1 MDGSFEKKDMRFPR
15 LTLLIAVLV
24 VAASAVAQDSAPAA
38 TFDQVVDRVMEREAQ
53 FNKNLRKYNPLVET
67 YIQNMKPDKE
77 LGAVPESDRYF
88 LGRMSYQGKVD
99 QKSFVD
105 ESKPSFFTK
114 TYKKMTGF
122 MRVDYLPLGF
132 AQMVLVDGR
141 GLDRA
146 HYDFNFVRREFLG
159 EIRTIVIDVTPKPK
173 AGAGRFL
180 GRIWVEDQD
189 YNIVRFNGTY
199 EQGKKGVYLHF
210 DSWRLN
216 MAPGLWLPAYVYS
229 EESGVQVNMFS
240 SLHFKSQT
248 RLWGYNVS
256 NAAHQSEFTQV
267 VVDTNDSVKDQSQN
281 VQDLSPIASQRA
293 WESQAE
299 ENVVER
305 LQRASL
311 LAAPG
316 EVDKVLQTV
325 INNLEITNNLN
336 VEPEI
341 KCRVLMTAPLETFTI
356 GHTIVISRGL
366 LDTLPDEATLA
377 AVLAHELAHV
387 VLGHRLDTRYAFS
400 DRMLFSDELT
410 FQRFNLQHPAADED
424 AADKKAFEL
433 LQNSPYKDKLQ
444 SVGLFLRQ
452 LEARRASLPNLIRAR
467 LGNPMFEQKDNVRLE
482 RLVAG
487 SPELAPRDVKQI
499 AALPL
504 GGRIKVDPFNNEVE
518 ISKNKP
524 VAILS
529 AREKMPFE
537 VTPMFPY
544 LTRLSAAGA
553 KPASVDGQ

>member
-1 MDGSFEKKDMRFPR
+1 MRFPR
-15 LTLLIAVLV
+15 LTLLTAVLV
-24 VAASAVAQDSAPAA
+24 VAVSAVAQSSAPAA
-38 TFDQVVDRVMEREAQ
+38 SFDQVVDRVMEREAQ

-67 YIQNMKPDKE
+67 YIQNMKLDKE
-77 LGAVPESDRYF
+77 LGAIPESDRYF

-105 ESKPSFFTK
+105 ENKASFFSK

-216 MAPGLWLPAYVYS
+216 MAPGVWLPAYVYS
-229 EESGVQVNMFS
+229 EESGVQVNIFS

-325 INNLEITNNLN
+325 VNNLEITNNLN

-410 FQRFNLQHPAADED
+410 FQRFNLQHPAADEE
-424 AADKKAFEL
+424 AADKKVFEL

-452 LEARRASLPNLIRAR
+452 LEALRASLPNLIRAR
-467 LGNPMFEQKDNVRLE
+467 LGNAMFEQKDNVRLE
-482 RLVAG
+482 QLVAG

-504 GGRIKVDPFNNEVE
+504 GGRIKVDPFNNEVV

-544 LTRLSAAGA
+544 LTRLSAPAA
-553 KPASVDGQ
+553 KPASGDGQ

>member
-1 MDGSFEKKDMRFPR
+1 MV
-15 LTLLIAVLV
+15 AV
-24 VAASAVAQDSAPAA
+24 SALAQGQAPAA
-38 TFDQVVDRVMEREAQ
+38 SFDQVVDRMMEREAQ
-53 FNKNLRKYNPLVET
+53 FNKNLRNYNPIVET
-67 YIQNMKPDKE
+67 YIQNMKPDNE
-77 LGAVPESDRYF
+77 LGSVPASDRYF
-88 LGRMSYQGKVD
+88 LGRMNYQGKVA

-105 ESKPSFFTK
+105 ENNPGFFSK

-159 EIRTIVIDVTPKPK
+159 ELRTIVIDVTPKPK

-199 EQGKKGVYLHF
+199 QQGKSGVYLHF

-229 EESGVQVNMFS
+229 EESGMQVNMFR

-281 VQDLSPIASQRA
+281 VQDMSPIASQRE

-311 LAAPG
+311 LAPPG
-316 EVDKVLQTV
+316 DVDKVLATV
-325 INNLEITNNLN
+325 VNNMEITNNID
-336 VEPEI
+336 VQPEVH
-341 KCRVLMTAPLETFTI
+341 CRVLLTAPLETFTI

-410 FQRFNLQHPAADED
+410 FQKFDLQHPAADEE

-444 SVGLFLRQ
+444 GVGLFLRQ
-452 LEARRASLPNLIRAR
+452 LEARRTSLPNLIRAR
-467 LGNPMFEQKDNVRLE
+467 LGNPMFEQKSDVRLQQ
-482 RLVAG
+482 LVSG
-487 SPELAPRDVKQI
+487 SPELMPKDVKQI

-504 GGRIKVDPFNNEVE
+504 GGRIKMDPFNNTVE

-524 VAILS
+524 IGILS

-553 KPASVDGQ
+553 KPASADGQ

>member
-1 MDGSFEKKDMRFPR
+1 MRFPR
-15 LTLLIAVLV
+15 LAALIAVLTV
-24 VAASAVAQDSAPAA
+24 TASAFAQEQAPAA
-38 TFDQVVDRVMEREAQ
+38 SFDQVIDRMMEREAQ
-53 FNKNLRKYNPLVET
+53 YNKNLRNYTPIVET
-67 YIQNMKPDKE
+67 YIQNMKPDND
-77 LGAVPESDRYF
+77 LGSVPQSDRYF
-88 LGRMSYQGKVD
+88 LGRMNYQGKVG

-105 ESKPSFFTK
+105 DNNPGFFSK

-146 HYDFNFVRREFLG
+146 NYDFNFVRRGFLG
-159 EIRTIVIDVTPKPK
+159 ELRTIVIDVTPKAK
-173 AGAGRFL
+173 GGAGRFL
-180 GRIWVEDQD
+180 GRVWVEDQD
-189 YNIVRFNGTY
+189 YNIVRVNGTY
-199 EQGKKGVYLHF
+199 EQGNKGVYLHF

-229 EESGVQVNMFS
+229 EESGVQVNMFR
-240 SLHFKSQT
+240 SLHFKAQT

-267 VVDTNDSVKDQSQN
+267 LVDTNDSVKDQSQN
-281 VQDLSPIASQRA
+281 VQDMSPIASQRQ

-311 LAAPG
+311 LAPAG
-316 EVDKVLQTV
+316 DVDKVLQTV
-325 INNLEITNNLN
+325 VNNLEITNNID
-336 VEPEI
+336 VQPEI
-341 KCRVLMTAPLETFTI
+341 HCRVLLTAPLETFTI

-410 FQRFNLQHPAADED
+410 FQKFALQHPAADED

-444 SVGLFLRQ
+444 TVGLFLRQ
-452 LEARRASLPNLIRAR
+452 LEARRSSLPNLIRAR
-467 LGNPMFEQKDNVRLE
+467 LGNPMFEQKNDVRLQQ
-482 RLVAG
+482 LVSGA
-487 SPELAPRDVKQI
+487 PELAPKDVKQI

-504 GGRIKVDPFNNEVE
+504 GGRIKVDPFNNTVE

-524 VAILS
+524 VGILS

-544 LTRLSAAGA
+544 LTRVSASAT
-553 KPASVDGQ
+553 KPASADGQ

>member
-1 MDGSFEKKDMRFPR
+1 MRFPR
-15 LTLLIAVLV
+15 LAVLISVLMIAV
-24 VAASAVAQDSAPAA
+24 SALAQEQAPAA
-38 TFDQVVDRVMEREAQ
+38 SFDQVIDRAMEREAQ
-53 FNKNLRKYNPLVET
+53 FNKNLREYNPIVET
-67 YIQNMKPDKE
+67 YIQNMKPDTE

-88 LGRMSYQGKVD
+88 LGRMSFHGKVG

-105 ESKPSFFTK
+105 DNNPGFFSK

-141 GLDRA
+141 GLDRQ

-159 EIRTIVIDVTPKPK
+159 ELRTIVIDVTPKPK
-173 AGAGRFL
+173 AGPGRFL

-229 EESGVQVNMFS
+229 EESGLQVNMFR
-240 SLHFKSQT
+240 SLHFKAQT

-267 VVDTNDSVKDQSQN
+267 MVDTSDSVKDQSQN
-281 VQDLSPIASQRA
+281 VQDLSPIASQRE
-293 WESQAE
+293 WEAQAE

-311 LAAPG
+311 LAPPG

-325 INNLEITNNLN
+325 VNNIEITNNID
-336 VEPEI
+336 VQPEI
-341 KCRVLMTAPLETFTI
+341 HCRVLLTAPLETFTI

-387 VLGHRLDTRYAFS
+387 VLGHRLDTQYAFS

-410 FQRFNLQHPAADED
+410 FQKFDLQHPEADEV

-444 SVGLFLRQ
+444 TVGLFLRQ

-467 LGNPMFEQKDNVRLE
+467 LGNPMFEQKNDVRLE
-482 RLVAG
+482 QLVSG
-487 SPELAPRDVKQI
+487 SPELAPKDVKQI

-504 GGRIKVDPFNNEVE
+504 GGRIKVDPFNNTVE

-524 VAILS
+524 IGILS

-544 LTRLSAAGA
+544 LTRLSTTAT
-553 KPASVDGQ
+553 KPASADGQ

>member
-467 LGNPMFEQKDNVRLE
+467 LGNPMFEQKDNVRLDQ
-482 RLVAG
+482 LVAG

>member
-105 ESKPSFFTK
+105 ENKPSFFSK
-114 TYKKMTGF
+114 TYRKMTGF

-467 LGNPMFEQKDNVRLE
+467 LGNPMFEQKDNVRLDQ
-482 RLVAG
+482 LVAG

>member
-1 MDGSFEKKDMRFPR
+1 MRFPR
-15 LTLLIAVLV
+15 LAVLIAVAV
-24 VAASAVAQDSAPAA
+24 VAVSAFAQAQAPAA
-38 TFDQVVDRVMEREAQ
+38 SFDQVIDRVMEREAQ
-53 FNKNLRKYNPLVET
+53 FNKNLRNYNPIVET

-77 LGAVPESDRYF
+77 LGAVPASDRYF
-88 LGRMSYQGKVD
+88 LGRMSYQGKVA
-99 QKSFVD
+99 QKSFVN
-105 ESKPSFFTK
+105 ENNPGFLSK

-159 EIRTIVIDVTPKPK
+159 ELRTIVIDVTPKPK
-173 AGAGRFL
+173 AGPGRFL

-216 MAPGLWLPAYVYS
+216 MARGLWLPAYVYS
-229 EESGVQVNMFS
+229 EESDMQVNMFR
-240 SLHFKSQT
+240 SLHYKAQT

-267 VVDTNDSVKDQSQN
+267 LVDTNDKVKDQSQSA
-281 VQDLSPIASQRA
+281 QDMSPIASQRE

-311 LAAPG
+311 LAPPG
-316 EVDKVLQTV
+316 DVDKVLETV
-325 INNLEITNNLN
+325 VNNLEITNNID
-336 VEPEI
+336 VQPAVH
-341 KCRVLMTAPLETFTI
+341 CRVLLTTPLETFTI

-377 AVLAHELAHV
+377 AVLAHELAHI

-410 FQRFNLQHPAADED
+410 FQKFDLRHPEADEE

-452 LEARRASLPNLIRAR
+452 LEASRAALPNLVRAH
-467 LGNPMFEQKDNVRLE
+467 LGNPLFEQKDVRMDQ
-482 RLVAG
+482 LVSG
-487 SPELAPRDVKQI
+487 SPQLAPRDVKQI

-504 GGRIKVDPFNNEVE
+504 GGRIKVDPYNNTVE

-529 AREKMPFE
+529 AREKMPLE

-544 LTRLSAAGA
+544 LTRLSAPGA
-553 KPASVDGQ
+553 KAPPADGQ

>member
-1 MDGSFEKKDMRFPR
+1 MRLPR
-15 LTLLIAVLV
+15 LTLLTTILAF
-24 VAASAVAQDSAPAA
+24 AALAVAQDAPQQGTSASS
-38 TFDQVVDRVMEREAQ
+38 FDQVIDRVMEREAI
-53 FNKNLRKYNPLVET
+53 FVNNMRNYNPMVET
-67 YIQNMKPDKE
+67 YIQNMKTDKE
-77 LGAVPESDRYF
+77 LGAVPASDRYF

-105 ESKPSFFTK
+105 EDKPGFFARS
-114 TYKKMTGF
+114 YRKMTGF
-122 MRVDYLPLGF
+122 MNVDYLPMGF

-141 GLDRA
+141 NFDRA
-146 HYDFNFVRREFLG
+146 HYDFKFVRREFLG
-159 EIRTIVIDVTPKPK
+159 EIRTIVVDVTPKPK
-173 AGAGRFL
+173 AGSGRFL
-180 GRIWVEDQD
+180 GRIWVEDQQ

-199 EQGKKGVYLHF
+199 EQSNKKGVYLHF

-216 MAPGLWLPAYVYS
+216 MAPDVWLPAYIYS
-229 EESGVQVNMFS
+229 EESGVQVNMFR

-256 NAAHQSEFTQV
+256 NSAHQSEFTQV
-267 VVDTNDSVKDQSQN
+267 VVDTSEGVKDQSEN
-281 VQDLSPIASQRA
+281 VQDMSPIGSQRA
-293 WESQAE
+293 WERQAE
-299 ENVVER
+299 ENVIER

-311 LAAPG
+311 LATPG

-325 INNLEITNNLN
+325 VNNLEITNNVS

-341 KCRVLMTAPLETFTI
+341 RCRVLMTAPLETFTI

-366 LDTLPDEATLA
+366 LDVLPDEATLA
-377 AVLAHELAHV
+377 AVLAHEMAHV

-400 DRMLFSDELT
+400 DRMLFSDENT
-410 FQRFNLQHPAADED
+410 FRRFDLQHPAADED
-424 AADKKAFEL
+424 AADKKALEF
-433 LQNSPYKDKLQ
+433 LQSSPYKDKLQ

-452 LEARRASLPNLIRAR
+452 LEERRATLPNLVRAR
-467 LGNPMFEQKDNVRLE
+467 LGNTMLESKNGVRMNQLIS
-482 RLVAG
+482 G
-487 SPELAPRDVKQI
+487 SPELAPRDVTQI

-504 GGRIKVDPFNNEVE
+504 GGRIKVDPFDNKVE

-544 LTRLSAAGA
+544 LTRLTPGDV
-553 KPASVDGQ
+553 KPAKADGQ

>member
-1 MDGSFEKKDMRFPR
+1 MRFPR
-15 LTLLIAVLV
+15 LAVLIA
-24 VAASAVAQDSAPAA
+24 AFAVAVSVMAQDAAVPAAPAA
-38 TFDQVVDRVMEREAQ
+38 SFDQVIDRVMEREAI
-53 FNKNLRKYNPLVET
+53 FNKNLRNYNPLVET
-67 YIQNMKPDKE
+67 YIQNMKADKE

-105 ESKPSFFTK
+105 ENKPNFFTRG
-114 TYKKMTGF
+114 YKKMTGF

-146 HYDFNFVRREFLG
+146 HYDFKFVRREFLG
-159 EIRTIVIDVTPKPK
+159 ELRTIVVDVTPKPK
-173 AGAGRFL
+173 AGPGRFL
-180 GRIWVEDQD
+180 GRIWIEDQD
-189 YNIVRFNGTY
+189 YNVVRFNGTY
-199 EQGKKGVYLHF
+199 EQGKRGVYLLF

-256 NAAHQSEFTQV
+256 NAAHQQEFTQV
-267 VVDTNDSVKDQSQN
+267 VVETNESVKDQSQQA
-281 VQDLSPIASQRA
+281 QDLSPIVSQRT
-293 WESQAE
+293 WERQAE
-299 ENVVER
+299 ENVIER

-325 INNLEITNNLN
+325 VNNLEITNNLS

-341 KCRVLMTAPLETFTI
+341 RCRVLMTAPLETFTI

-377 AVLAHELAHV
+377 AVLAHEVAHV

-410 FQRFNLQHPAADED
+410 FQRFDLQHTAADED

-452 LEARRASLPNLIRAR
+452 LESRRATLPNLIRAR
-467 LGNPMFEQKDNVRLE
+467 LGNPMFEQKNNVRLQQ
-482 RLVAG
+482 LIAG
-487 SPELAPRDVKQI
+487 SPELAPKDVKQI

-504 GGRIKVDPFNNEVE
+504 GGRIKVDPYNNVVE

-544 LTRLSAAGA
+544 LTRIAAPGA
-553 KPASVDGQ
+553 KPASADGQ

>member
-105 ESKPSFFTK
+105 ENKPSFFSK
-114 TYKKMTGF
+114 TYRKMTGF

>member
-482 RLVAG
+482 QLVAG

>member
-1 MDGSFEKKDMRFPR
+1 MRFPR
-15 LTLLIAVLV
+15 LAVLIAVV
-24 VAASAVAQDSAPAA
+24 MVAASALAQEPAPAA
-38 TFDQVVDRVMEREAQ
+38 SFDQVVDRVMEREAQ
-53 FNKNLRKYNPLVET
+53 FNKNLREYNPIVET
-67 YIQNMKPDKE
+67 YIQNMKPDKD
-77 LGAVPESDRYF
+77 LGSVPASDRYF
-88 LGRMSYQGKVD
+88 LGRMSYQGKVA

-105 ESKPSFFTK
+105 ENNPGFFSK

-122 MRVDYLPLGF
+122 MRVDFLPLGF

-141 GLDRA
+141 GLDRQ
-146 HYDFNFVRREFLG
+146 HYNFNFVRREFLG
-159 EIRTIVIDVTPKPK
+159 ELRTIVIDVTPKPK

-216 MAPGLWLPAYVYS
+216 MAPGLWLPAYIYS
-229 EESGVQVNMFS
+229 EESGVEVNMFR
-240 SLHFKSQT
+240 SLHYKSQT

-267 VVDTNDSVKDQSQN
+267 MVDTNDSVKDQSQN
-281 VQDLSPIASQRA
+281 VQDMSPIASQRE
-293 WESQAE
+293 WEAQAE

-311 LAAPG
+311 LAPPG
-316 EVDKVLQTV
+316 DVDKVLQTV
-325 INNLEITNNLN
+325 VNNLEITNNID

-341 KCRVLMTAPLETFTI
+341 HCRVLLTAPLETFTI

-387 VLGHRLDTRYAFS
+387 VLGHRLDTQYAFS
-400 DRMLFSDELT
+400 DRMLFSDEMT
-410 FQRFNLQHPAADED
+410 FQKFNLLHSEADEE

-452 LEARRASLPNLIRAR
+452 LEARRNTLPNLIRAR
-467 LGNPMFEQKDNVRLE
+467 LGNPLFEQKADVRLDQ
-482 RLVAG
+482 LVSG
-487 SPELAPRDVKQI
+487 SPELAPKDVKQI

-504 GGRIKVDPFNNEVE
+504 GGRIKLDPFNNTVE

-524 VAILS
+524 IGILS

-544 LTRLSAAGA
+544 LTRLSTTPA
-553 KPASVDGQ
+553 KPAAADGQ

>member
-1 MDGSFEKKDMRFPR
+1 MRFPR
-15 LTLLIAVLV
+15 LAVLIAVLML
-24 VAASAVAQDSAPAA
+24 AASALAQEQAPAA
-38 TFDQVVDRVMEREAQ
+38 SFDQVIDRVMEREAQ
-53 FNKNLRKYNPLVET
+53 FNKNLRNYTPIVET
-67 YIQNMKPDKE
+67 YIQNMKPDND
-77 LGAVPESDRYF
+77 LGSVPDSDRYF
-88 LGRMSYQGKVD
+88 LGRMSYQGRVA

-105 ESKPSFFTK
+105 ENNPGFFSK

-159 EIRTIVIDVTPKPK
+159 ELRTIVIDVTPKAK
-173 AGAGRFL
+173 AGPGHFL

-216 MAPGLWLPAYVYS
+216 MSPGLWLPAYVYS
-229 EESGVQVNMFS
+229 EESGVQVNMFR
-240 SLHFKSQT
+240 SLHFKAQT

-267 VVDTNDSVKDQSQN
+267 LVDTNDSVKDQSQN
-281 VQDLSPIASQRA
+281 VQDMSPIASQRE

-311 LAAPG
+311 LAPAG
-316 EVDKVLQTV
+316 DVDKVLQTV
-325 INNLEITNNLN
+325 VNNLEITNNID
-336 VEPEI
+336 VQPEI
-341 KCRVLMTAPLETFTI
+341 HCRVLLTAPLETFTI

-377 AVLAHELAHV
+377 AVLTHELAHV

-410 FQRFNLQHPAADED
+410 FQRFDLQHPETDEM

-467 LGNPMFEQKDNVRLE
+467 LGNPMFEQKNDVRLQQ
-482 RLVAG
+482 LVSGA
-487 SPELAPRDVKQI
+487 PELAPKDVKQI

-504 GGRIKVDPFNNEVE
+504 GGRIKVDPFNNNVE

-524 VAILS
+524 IGILS

-553 KPASVDGQ
+553 KPASTNGQ

>member
-1 MDGSFEKKDMRFPR
+1 MRFPR
-15 LTLLIAVLV
+15 LNILIAVLV
-24 VAASAVAQDSAPAA
+24 ATTAVVAQDVQQQAAPPAA
-38 TFDQVVDRVMEREAQ
+38 SFDQVIDRTVEREAQ
-53 FNKNLRKYNPLVET
+53 FVNNLRNYNPMVET
-67 YIQNMKPDKE
+67 YIQNMKADKE
-77 LGAVPESDRYF
+77 LGAVPASDRYF

-99 QKSFVD
+99 QKSFVEQD
-105 ESKPSFFTK
+105 QPGFFSRGFR
-114 TYKKMTGF
+114 KMTGF
-122 MRVDYLPLGF
+122 MNVDYLPQGF

-141 GLDRA
+141 AFDRA
-146 HYDFNFVRREFLG
+146 HYDFKYVRREFLG
-159 EIRTIVIDVTPKPK
+159 EIRTIVVDVTPKPK

-180 GRIWVEDQD
+180 GRIWVEDQG

-199 EQGKKGVYLHF
+199 EQGSKKGVYLHF

-216 MAPGLWLPAYVYS
+216 MAPDLWLPAYIYS
-229 EESGVQVNMFS
+229 EESGVQVNMFR

-256 NAAHQSEFTQV
+256 NAAHQSEFTQIQV
-267 VVDTNDSVKDQSQN
+267 ETNDSVKDQSQN
-281 VQDLSPIASQRA
+281 VQDMSPIVSQRA
-293 WESQAE
+293 WERQAE
-299 ENVVER
+299 ENVIER

-325 INNLEITNNLN
+325 INNLEITNNIS

-341 KCRVLMTAPLETFTI
+341 RCRVLMTAPLETFTI
-356 GHTIVISRGL
+356 GHTVVISRGL
-366 LDTLPDEATLA
+366 LDVLPDEATLA
-377 AVLAHELAHV
+377 AVLAHEMAHV

-400 DRMLFSDELT
+400 DRMLFSDENT
-410 FQRFNLQHPAADED
+410 FNRFDLQHPAADED
-424 AADKKAFEL
+424 AADKKALEF
-433 LQNSPYKDKLQ
+433 LQSSPYEDKLQ

-452 LEARRASLPNLIRAR
+452 LQDRRATLPNLVHAR
-467 LGNPMFEQKDNVRLE
+467 LGNTMLETKSGVRMNQLIT
-482 RLVAG
+482 G
-487 SPELAPRDVKQI
+487 SPELAPRDVTQI

-504 GGRIKVDPFNNEVE
+504 GGRIKVDPFNNKVE

-544 LTRLSAAGA
+544 LTRLTPTDV
-553 KPASVDGQ
+553 KPAKADGQ

>member
-1 MDGSFEKKDMRFPR
+1 MRFPR
-15 LTLLIAVLV
+15 LTVLIAVLV
-24 VAASAVAQDSAPAA
+24 ASFTALAQDAPAA
-38 TFDQVVDRVMEREAQ
+38 SSFDQVIDRVMEHEAQ
-53 FNKNLRKYNPLVET
+53 FVNNLRNYNPMVET
-67 YIQNMKPDKE
+67 YIQNMKADKE
-77 LGAVPESDRYF
+77 LGAVPASDRYF
-88 LGRMSYQGKVD
+88 LGRMSYQGKLD
-99 QKSFVD
+99 QKSFVQD
-105 ESKPSFFTK
+105 QPGFFSR

-122 MRVDYLPLGF
+122 MAVDYLPLGF

-141 GLDRA
+141 SFDRA
-146 HYDFNFVRREFLG
+146 HYDFKFVRREFLG

-173 AGAGRFL
+173 AGSGRFL
-180 GRIWVEDQD
+180 GRIWVEDQG

-199 EQGKKGVYLHF
+199 EQGNKKGVYLHF

-216 MAPGLWLPAYVYS
+216 MAPDLWLPAYIYS
-229 EESGVQVNMFS
+229 EESGVQVNMFR

-267 VVDTNDSVKDQSQN
+267 VVEANDSVKDQSQN

-293 WESQAE
+293 WERQAE
-299 ENVVER
+299 ENVIER

-325 INNLEITNNLN
+325 VNNLEITNNIS

-341 KCRVLMTAPLETFTI
+341 RCRVLMTAPLETFTI

-387 VLGHRLDTRYAFS
+387 VLGHRLDTRYSFS
-400 DRMLFSDELT
+400 DRMLFADENT
-410 FQRFNLQHPAADED
+410 FHRFDLQHPAADED
-424 AADKKAFEL
+424 AADKKALEF
-433 LQNSPYKDKLQ
+433 LQSSPYKDKLQ

-452 LEARRASLPNLIRAR
+452 LEDRRATLPNLVQAR
-467 LGNPMFEQKDNVRLE
+467 LGNTMLE
-482 RLVAG
+482 SKNAPRMSQLITG
-487 SPELAPRDVKQI
+487 SPELAPRDVTQI

-504 GGRIKVDPFNNEVE
+504 GGRIKVDPFNNKVE

-544 LTRLSAAGA
+544 LTRLSSADA
-553 KPASVDGQ
+553 KPAKADGQ

>member
-1 MDGSFEKKDMRFPR
+1 MRFPR
-15 LTLLIAVLV
+15 LAVLIAVV
-24 VAASAVAQDSAPAA
+24 AVAVSAFAQEQAPAA
-38 TFDQVVDRVMEREAQ
+38 SFDQVIDRVMEHEAQ
-53 FNKNLRKYNPLVET
+53 FNKNLRNYNPIVET
-67 YIQNMKPDKE
+67 YIQNMRPDKE
-77 LGAVPESDRYF
+77 LGSVPASDRYF
-88 LGRMSYQGKVD
+88 LGRMAYQGKVS

-105 ESKPSFFTK
+105 ENNPGFFSK

-159 EIRTIVIDVTPKPK
+159 ELRTIVIDVTPKPK

-229 EESGVQVNMFS
+229 EESGMEVNMFR

-281 VQDLSPIASQRA
+281 VQDMSPIASQRE

-311 LAAPG
+311 LAPPG
-316 EVDKVLQTV
+316 DVDKVLQTV
-325 INNLEITNNLN
+325 VNNLEITNNID
-336 VEPEI
+336 VQPEI
-341 KCRVLMTAPLETFTI
+341 HCRVLLTTPLETFTI

-400 DRMLFSDELT
+400 DRMLFSDEMT
-410 FQRFNLQHPAADED
+410 FQKFDLQHPEADEA
-424 AADKKAFEL
+424 AADKKALEL

-444 SVGLFLRQ
+444 TVGLFMRQ
-452 LEARRASLPNLIRAR
+452 LQARRPSLPNLIRAR
-467 LGNPMFEQKDNVRLE
+467 LGNSMFEQKDDVRLQQ
-482 RLVAG
+482 LVSGA
-487 SPELAPRDVKQI
+487 PELAPKDVKQI

-504 GGRIKVDPFNNEVE
+504 GGRIKVDPFNNTVE

-524 VAILS
+524 IGILS

-544 LTRLSAAGA
+544 LTRISASATKSGSA
-553 KPASVDGQ
+553 DGQ

>member
-1 MDGSFEKKDMRFPR
+1 MRFPR
-15 LTLLIAVLV
+15 LSILIAVLV
-24 VAASAVAQDSAPAA
+24 VAVTAVAQDVSQQTAPPAA
-38 TFDQVVDRVMEREAQ
+38 SFDQVIDRTMEREAQ
-53 FNKNLRKYNPLVET
+53 FVNNLRNYNPMVET

-77 LGAVPESDRYF
+77 LGAVPASDRYF

-99 QKSFVD
+99 QKSFV
-105 ESKPSFFTK
+105 EQEQQGFFSRGF
-114 TYKKMTGF
+114 KKMTGF
-122 MRVDYLPLGF
+122 MNVDYLPQGF

-141 GLDRA
+141 AFDRA
-146 HYDFNFVRREFLG
+146 HYDFKFVRREFLG
-159 EIRTIVIDVTPKPK
+159 EIRTIVADVTPKPK

-180 GRIWVEDQD
+180 GRIWIEDQG

-199 EQGKKGVYLHF
+199 EQGNKKGVYLHF

-216 MAPGLWLPAYVYS
+216 MAPDLWLPAYIYS
-229 EESGVQVNMFS
+229 EESGVQVNMFR

-256 NAAHQSEFTQV
+256 NAAHQSEFTQIQV
-267 VVDTNDSVKDQSQN
+267 ETNDSVKDQSQN
-281 VQDLSPIASQRA
+281 AQDMSPIVSQRA
-293 WESQAE
+293 WERQAE
-299 ENVVER
+299 ENVIER

-325 INNLEITNNLN
+325 INNLEITNNIS

-341 KCRVLMTAPLETFTI
+341 RCRVLMTAPLETFTI
-356 GHTIVISRGL
+356 GHTVVISRGL
-366 LDTLPDEATLA
+366 LDVLPDEATLA
-377 AVLAHELAHV
+377 AVLAHEMAHV

-400 DRMLFSDELT
+400 DRMLFSDENT
-410 FQRFNLQHPAADED
+410 FHRFDLQHPAADED
-424 AADKKAFEL
+424 AADKKALEF

-452 LEARRASLPNLIRAR
+452 LQDRRSTLPNLVHAR
-467 LGNPMFEQKDNVRLE
+467 LGNTMLESKNGVRMDQLIT
-482 RLVAG
+482 G
-487 SPELAPRDVKQI
+487 SPELAPRDVTQI

-504 GGRIKVDPFNNEVE
+504 GGRIKVDPFNNKVE

-544 LTRLSAAGA
+544 LTRMTSGDA
-553 KPASVDGQ
+553 KPAKADGQ

>member
-1 MDGSFEKKDMRFPR
+1 MRFLR
-15 LTLLIAVLV
+15 LAVPIAVLV
-24 VAASAVAQDSAPAA
+24 MTISALAQEKAPAA
-38 TFDQVVDRVMEREAQ
+38 SFDQVVDRTMEREAQ
-53 FNKNLRKYNPLVET
+53 FNKNLRDYNPIVET
-67 YIQNMKPDKE
+67 YIQNMKADKE

-88 LGRMSYQGKVD
+88 LGRMSFKGKVD

-105 ESKPSFFTK
+105 ENNPGFFSK

-146 HYDFNFVRREFLG
+146 HYDFNFVRREFIG
-159 EIRTIVIDVTPKPK
+159 ELRTIVIDVTPKAK
-173 AGAGRFL
+173 AGSGRFL

-199 EQGKKGVYLHF
+199 EQGNKGVYLHF

-229 EESGVQVNMFS
+229 EESGVQVNMFR
-240 SLHFKSQT
+240 SLHFKAQT

-267 VVDTNDSVKDQSQN
+267 VVDTNDTVKDQSQN
-281 VQDLSPIASQRA
+281 VQDMSPIVSQRA

-311 LAAPG
+311 LAPPG

-325 INNLEITNNLN
+325 VNNLEITNNIT

-341 KCRVLMTAPLETFTI
+341 HCRVLLTAPLETFTI

-377 AVLAHELAHV
+377 SVLAHELAHV

-410 FQRFNLQHPAADED
+410 FQHFDLQHPLADEE

-452 LEARRASLPNLIRAR
+452 LGDRRATLPNLIRAR
-467 LGNPMFEQKDNVRLE
+467 LGNPMFEQKNVRLDQ
-482 RLVAG
+482 LVSG

-504 GGRIKVDPFNNEVE
+504 GGRIKMDPFNNTVE

-544 LTRLSAAGA
+544 LTRLSTTGA
-553 KPASVDGQ
+553 TKPASADGQ

>member
-1 MDGSFEKKDMRFPR
+1 
-15 LTLLIAVLV
+15 
-24 VAASAVAQDSAPAA
+24 
-38 TFDQVVDRVMEREAQ
+38 
-53 FNKNLRKYNPLVET
+53 
-67 YIQNMKPDKE
+67 
-77 LGAVPESDRYF
+77 
-88 LGRMSYQGKVD
+88 
-99 QKSFVD
+99 
-105 ESKPSFFTK
+105 
-114 TYKKMTGF
+114 
-122 MRVDYLPLGF
+122 
-132 AQMVLVDGR
+132 
-141 GLDRA
+141 
-146 HYDFNFVRREFLG
+146 
-159 EIRTIVIDVTPKPK
+159 
-173 AGAGRFL
+173 
-180 GRIWVEDQD
+180 VEDQD

-482 RLVAG
+482 QLVVG

-504 GGRIKVDPFNNEVE
+504 GGRIKVDPFNNQVE

-544 LTRLSAAGA
+544 LTRLPAAGA
-553 KPASVDGQ
+553 KPASADGQ

>member
-341 KCRVLMTAPLETFTI
+341 KCRVLMTAPLKTFTI

>member
-1 MDGSFEKKDMRFPR
+1 MRFHR
-15 LTLLIAVLV
+15 FVVLTAVLV
-24 VAASAVAQDSAPAA
+24 IAVSALAQEQAPPAS
-38 TFDQVVDRVMEREAQ
+38 FDQVIERVMEREAQ
-53 FNKNLRKYNPLVET
+53 FNKSLRSYNPIVET
-67 YIQNMKPDKE
+67 YIQNMRPDKE
-77 LGAVPESDRYF
+77 LGSVPASDRYF
-88 LGRMSYQGKVD
+88 LGRMTFQGRVS

-105 ESKPSFFTK
+105 ENNPGFFSK
-114 TYKKMTGF
+114 TYKRMTGF

-159 EIRTIVIDVTPKPK
+159 ELRTIVIDVTPKAK
-173 AGAGRFL
+173 AGPGRFL
-180 GRIWVEDQD
+180 GRIWVEDQN
-189 YNIVRFNGTY
+189 YNVVRFNGTY

-229 EESGVQVNMFS
+229 EESGVQVNMFR
-240 SLHFKSQT
+240 SLHFKAQT

-267 VVDTNDSVKDQSQN
+267 LVDTNEKVKDQSQN
-281 VQDLSPIASQRA
+281 VQDMSPIASQRE

-311 LAAPG
+311 LAPPG
-316 EVDKVLQTV
+316 DVDKVLQTV
-325 INNLEITNNLN
+325 VNNLEITNNID
-336 VEPEI
+336 VQPEI
-341 KCRVLMTAPLETFTI
+341 HCRVLLTTPLETFTI

-410 FQRFNLQHPAADED
+410 FQKFDLQHPAADED

-452 LEARRASLPNLIRAR
+452 VEASRAALPNLIRAR
-467 LGNPMFEQKDNVRLE
+467 MGNPMFEDKSVRLDQ
-482 RLVAG
+482 LVGGA
-487 SPELAPRDVKQI
+487 PELAPRDVKQI

-504 GGRIKVDPFNNEVE
+504 GGRIKVDPFDNTVE
-518 ISKNKP
+518 ISK
-524 VAILS
+524 
-529 AREKMPFE
+529 
-537 VTPMFPY
+537 
-544 LTRLSAAGA
+544 
-553 KPASVDGQ
+553 

>member
-1 MDGSFEKKDMRFPR
+1 MRFPR
-15 LTLLIAVLV
+15 LAVLIAVV
-24 VAASAVAQDSAPAA
+24 MAAASALGQAPAPAA
-38 TFDQVVDRVMEREAQ
+38 SFDQVIDRVMEREAQ
-53 FNKNLRKYNPLVET
+53 FNKNLRNYSPIVET
-67 YIQNMKPDKE
+67 YIQNMKPDKD
-77 LGAVPESDRYF
+77 LGSVPASDRYF
-88 LGRMSYQGKVD
+88 LGRMSYQGRVA

-105 ESKPSFFTK
+105 ENNPGFFSK

-146 HYDFNFVRREFLG
+146 HYDFNFVRREFVG
-159 EIRTIVIDVTPKPK
+159 ELRTIVIDVTPKPK
-173 AGAGRFL
+173 AGPGHFL

-229 EESGVQVNMFS
+229 EESGVQVNMFR
-240 SLHFKSQT
+240 SLHFKAQT

-256 NAAHQSEFTQV
+256 NSAHQSEFTQV
-267 VVDTNDSVKDQSQN
+267 LVETNDKVKDQSQN
-281 VQDLSPIASQRA
+281 VQDMSPIASQRE

-311 LAAPG
+311 LAPPG
-316 EVDKVLQTV
+316 DVDKVLQTV
-325 INNLEITNNLN
+325 VNNIEITNNID
-336 VEPEI
+336 VQPEI
-341 KCRVLMTAPLETFTI
+341 HCRVLLTTPLETFTI

-366 LDTLPDEATLA
+366 LDTLPDEATLG

-410 FQRFNLQHPAADED
+410 FQKFDLQHPAADED

-452 LEARRASLPNLIRAR
+452 LEASRESLPNLIRAR
-467 LGNPMFEQKDNVRLE
+467 LGNPMFEQKNDVRMQQ
-482 RLVAG
+482 LVSGA
-487 SPELAPRDVKQI
+487 PELAPRDVKQI

-504 GGRIKVDPFNNEVE
+504 GGRIKVDPFNNTVE

-524 VAILS
+524 IGILS

-544 LTRLSAAGA
+544 LTRLSDSTT
-553 KPASVDGQ
+553 KPASADGQ

>member
-1 MDGSFEKKDMRFPR
+1 MRFPR
-15 LTLLIAVLV
+15 LTVLIAVLV
-24 VAASAVAQDSAPAA
+24 ASFTALAQDAPAA
-38 TFDQVVDRVMEREAQ
+38 SSFDQVIDRVMEHEAQ
-53 FNKNLRKYNPLVET
+53 FVNNLRNYNPMVET
-67 YIQNMKPDKE
+67 YIQNMKADKE
-77 LGAVPESDRYF
+77 LGAVPASDRYF
-88 LGRMSYQGKVD
+88 LGRMSYQGKLD
-99 QKSFVD
+99 QKSFVQD
-105 ESKPSFFTK
+105 QPGFFSR

-122 MRVDYLPLGF
+122 MAVDYLPLGF

-141 GLDRA
+141 SFDRA
-146 HYDFNFVRREFLG
+146 HYDFKFVRREFLG

-173 AGAGRFL
+173 AGSGRFL
-180 GRIWVEDQD
+180 GRIWVEDQG

-199 EQGKKGVYLHF
+199 EQGNKKGVYLHF

-216 MAPGLWLPAYVYS
+216 MAPDLWLPAYIYS
-229 EESGVQVNMFS
+229 EESGVQVNMFR

-267 VVDTNDSVKDQSQN
+267 VVEANDSVKDQSQN

-293 WESQAE
+293 WERQAE
-299 ENVVER
+299 ENVIER

-325 INNLEITNNLN
+325 VNNLEITNNIS

-341 KCRVLMTAPLETFTI
+341 RCRVLMTAPLETFTI

-387 VLGHRLDTRYAFS
+387 VLGHRLDTRYSFS
-400 DRMLFSDELT
+400 DRMLFSDENT
-410 FQRFNLQHPAADED
+410 FHRFDLQHPAADED
-424 AADKKAFEL
+424 AADKKALEF
-433 LQNSPYKDKLQ
+433 LQSSPYKDKLQ

-452 LEARRASLPNLIRAR
+452 LEDRRATLPNLVQAR
-467 LGNPMFEQKDNVRLE
+467 LGNTMLE
-482 RLVAG
+482 SKNAPRMSQLITG
-487 SPELAPRDVKQI
+487 SPELAPRDVTQI

-504 GGRIKVDPFNNEVE
+504 GGRIKVDPFNNKVE

-544 LTRLSAAGA
+544 LTRLSSADA
-553 KPASVDGQ
+553 KPAKADGQ